1 MVCISNC
8 VLALVMGTSFVISMI
23 SGMSVKNKLNLDPQQ
38 LETYNEI
45 VQMRLNIFF
54 IALASSIL
62 ISGIVISQLNA
73 DKKNKLCIFIV
84 LSIIIINVVYI
95 AIPKK
100 KWIIKDIDLT
110 QEQRK
115 TWIEIYKEMRL
126 KKLVGL
132 IVGCILYLKFGF
144 SLI

>member
-23 SGMSVKNKLNLDPQQ
+23 SGMSIKNKLNLDPQQ

-54 IALASSIL
+54 IALASSVL
-62 ISGIVISQLNA
+62 ISGIVISQLNT
-73 DKKNKLCIFIV
+73 DKKNKLCIFVV

-110 QEQRK
+110 PEQRE

-132 IVGCILYLKFGF
+132 IVGCILYFKFST
-144 SLI
+144 SLF